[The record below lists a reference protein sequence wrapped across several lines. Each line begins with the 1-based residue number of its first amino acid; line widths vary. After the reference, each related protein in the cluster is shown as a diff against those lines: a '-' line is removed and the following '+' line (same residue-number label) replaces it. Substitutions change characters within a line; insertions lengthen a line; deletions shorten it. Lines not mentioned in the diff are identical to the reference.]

1 MSMSNFTIY
10 GFGFNCTGFDR
21 DCNKR
26 KLIDF
31 IKNHK
36 EAFCKTDDEK
46 ELYKEMLD
54 YTEKEKEYDVEDFF
68 ENYECDSNGLEG
80 VGAVIANIMSR
91 ETGIRFDYCQPDED
105 CDTLASVV
113 FVKSYPWLLNETEK
127 ELTEEKLSNI
137 CQKYMDELGITDIP
151 DDLNLEY
158 YI

>member
-1 MSMSNFTIY
+1 MSMRSSFIY
-10 GFGFNCTGFDR
+10 GYGFNS
-21 DCNKR
+21 DCDEE

-36 EAFCKTDDEK
+36 EAFCKTDGEK

-54 YTEKEKEYDVEDFF
+54 YTEKEYDLEDFF

-80 VGAVIANIMSR
+80 IGAVITNIMSR
-91 ETGIRFDYCQPDED
+91 ETGIRFAYCPPDED

-113 FVKSYPWLLNETEK
+113 FEERLPWQVNEIEK

-137 CQKYMDELGITDIP
+137 CKKYMNELRIIDDP
-151 DDLNLEY
+151 DYLSLEY
-158 YI
+158 YG